1 MYLNPVRALKALASL
16 KVAIPL
22 LVLLTAVT
30 VTVSLF
36 PDADLFRSWWY
47 LGLLGILG
55 LSLLLITLLHIPRI
69 LRRKGRRAPIGVIVT
84 HAGILVLIV
93 AAMQGS
99 LSADR
104 WEFRAI
110 EGEMTVVPGM
120 PFVVELIGLDV
131 EAYDSTDFPGID
143 LSGLPN
149 MRQDSH
155 VRLHSSGSAVAE
167 FTAAPGQP
175 GRYQD
180 FTLLPSVSDIGW
192 IYVLI
197 VTDPYNRETTRM
209 IRPWADP
216 TFELAGERVM
226 PHGMESNGARQ
237 VQILKQIEGQPGV
250 VGVIE
255 MDEPLEIDGHEI
267 RLDGFRRYTGM
278 SVYNRPHMPLLIL
291 GTLMMMAGLVWHFY
305 HRYRD

>member
-1 MYLNPVRALKALASL
+1 MPFNPARAFKALASL

-55 LSLLLITLLHIPRI
+55 LSLALITLLHIPRI
-69 LRRKGRRAPIGVIVT
+69 LRRKGRKALIGVIVT

-93 AAMQGS
+93 AAVQGS
-99 LSADR
+99 VSAAR
-104 WEFRAI
+104 WEIRAI

-120 PFVVELIGLDV
+120 PFVVELVGLDV
-131 EAYDSTDFPGID
+131 EEYDSTDFPGID

-149 MRQDSH
+149 KRQDSR
-155 VRLHSSGSAVAE
+155 VRLHSSGRAVAE

-180 FTLLPSVSDIGW
+180 FTLLPSVSNIGW
-192 IYVLI
+192 IFVLI
-197 VTDPYNRETTRM
+197 IIDPYNRETTRM
-209 IRPWADP
+209 IRPGP
-216 TFELAGERVM
+216 PPCSG
-226 PHGMESNGARQ
+226 S
-237 VQILKQIEGQPGV
+237 
-250 VGVIE
+250 
-255 MDEPLEIDGHEI
+255 
-267 RLDGFRRYTGM
+267 
-278 SVYNRPHMPLLIL
+278 
-291 GTLMMMAGLVWHFY
+291 
-305 HRYRD
+305 